1 MIGNSNTSEDN
12 PNDNMP
18 YSDDDKLQGIVVR
31 STFSP
36 GGVGGG
42 ADGVI
47 SGSGLDFFFNFLF

>member
-1 MIGNSNTSEDN
+1 
-12 PNDNMP
+12 MP
-18 YSDDDKLQGIVVR
+18 YSDDDKLQGIVVM
-31 STFSP
+31 STFLP